1 VGSGESVEGN
11 KSQRKKRIVS
21 AVHAWYVQYRTIV
34 PHNRDIEEQGTTNS
48 YRVLH
53 QYELRRAQTSKQIA
67 YNQKK

>member
-21 AVHAWYVQYRTIV
+21 AVHTWYVQYRTIV
-34 PHNRDIEEQGTTNS
+34 PHNRDIEEHGTTNS
-48 YRVLH
+48 YRVHH